1 MVDGGLG
8 MKKRVGFIFLI
19 MLAIIICSPVIL
31 LLSGSITGVY
41 ELQGNLRALRD
52 GYSGFVKWQLIPRFP
67 TLQAYVEILLD
78 TPEFFVMFWNSVKIV
93 VGVIGGQVLIAVTAA
108 WGLAKG
114 KFPGRKLL
122 FWVYMILMM
131 MPFQV
136 TMLSQYLLL
145 DMWGFLDTLAA
156 IIVPGIFSTFP
167 VFMMYRFFEGIPDSI
182 LEAAKIDGAGE
193 LKVFIT
199 IGLPLGLPGIVS
211 VMVLGFLEYWNLIE
225 QPLTFLQTKSLWPLS
240 LYLPNIEID
249 KVGIAFVASII
260 AMMPSLL
267 VFLYGQDYLEQGIM
281 ASAVKE

>member
-1 MVDGGLG
+1 
-8 MKKRVGFIFLI
+8 MKKHVGFIFLI
-19 MLAIIICSPVIL
+19 VLAIILCSPVIL
-31 LLSGSITGVY
+31 LLSGSLTGGY
-41 ELQGNLRALRD
+41 ELQGNLKALRD

-93 VGVIGGQVLIAVTAA
+93 AGVIGGQVLIAIPAA

-145 DMWGFLDTLAA
+145 DTWNFLDTLAA
-156 IIVPGIFSTFP
+156 IIVPGVFSTFP
-167 VFMMYRFFEGIPDSI
+167 VFMMYRFFEGIPDSV

-193 LKVFIT
+193 LKAFIM
-199 IGLPLGLPGIVS
+199 IGLPLGLPGIVA

-240 LYLPNIEID
+240 LYLPNIEINI
-249 KVGIAFVASII
+249 VGMAFVASII
-260 AMMPSLL
+260 AMIPSLL

>member
-1 MVDGGLG
+1 
-8 MKKRVGFIFLI
+8 MKKQVGFIFLI

>member
-1 MVDGGLG
+1 

-19 MLAIIICSPVIL
+19 VLAIIICSPVIL
-31 LLSGSITGVY
+31 LLSGSLTGSY

-52 GYSGFVKWQLIPRFP
+52 GYSGFAKWQLIPRFP
-67 TLQAYVEILLD
+67 TLQAYVEVLLD
-78 TPEFFVMFWNSVKIV
+78 IPEFFVMFWNSVKIV
-93 VGVIGGQVLIAVTAA
+93 IGVIGGQVLIAVTAA

-122 FWVYMILMM
+122 FWIYMILMM

-145 DMWGFLDTLAA
+145 DTWGFLDTLAA

-193 LKVFIT
+193 LKVFTT
-199 IGLPLGLPGIVS
+199 IGLPLGLPGIVA

-240 LYLPNIEID
+240 LYLPNIEIN